1 LESQTSL
8 LMGKAYKIGNGRRRV
23 LEVASG
29 AAALVVTASLARDLA
44 GPNPVCTQE
53 HDVIHKRQHRSS

>member
-1 LESQTSL
+1 
-8 LMGKAYKIGNGRRRV
+8 M

-44 GPNPVCTQE
+44 GPNPVYTQ
-53 HDVIHKRQHRSS
+53 DDRRQTIDTVLW